1 MINQG
6 VWMAS
11 VDLHH
16 AYYSVQVHRSHSPY
30 FSFLWQDKYY
40 PYLRLPNGYAQAPL
54 IFTKLPRLPFGYLR
68 SQGHLSVVYMDDSYL
83 QGDSIS
89 SCQSNIANTVP
100 LLQALGFNINRK
112 KSVLTPTQSLEFLGF
127 ILNSVNMTIT
137 LTTRR
142 KSNIEE
148 VCTKLLMKTSLKI
161 RFVSSAIGMI
171 IAALP
176 AVKHGALHHSTME
189 ADKNSALQLNE
200 GNFDK
205 NMTFSPQAIKEVQSI
220 TPEISTCTPITTII
234 YSDASLEGWGL
245 LIPYPQLGHLGRTQM
260 N

>member
-1 MINQG
+1 MEPIKDVIHMINQG

-16 AYYSVQVHRSHSPY
+16 AYYSVQVHRSYSPY

-40 PYLRLPNGYAQAPL
+40 HYLRLPNGYAQAPL
-54 IFTKLPRLPFGYLR
+54 IFTKLLRLPFAYLR
-68 SQGHLSVVYMDDSYL
+68 SQGHLSVVYMDDL

-89 SCQSNIANTVP
+89 LCQSNISNTVS
-100 LLQALGFNINRK
+100 LLHGLGFNINRK

-137 LTTRR
+137 LPTRR

-171 IAALP
+171 IAAVP
-176 AVKHGALHHSTME
+176 AVKHGALHYRTME
-189 ADKNSALQLNE
+189 ADKNSTLQLRE
-200 GNFDK
+200 IL
-205 NMTFSPQAIKEVQSI
+205 IKI
-220 TPEISTCTPITTII
+220 
-234 YSDASLEGWGL
+234 
-245 LIPYPQLGHLGRTQM
+245 
-260 N
+260 